1 MTGERSEFTGREIV
15 AEMPAADVYTSD
27 QEKIGHVVEIGPEW
41 VIVDR
46 KGLFSGN
53 LWIPASRV
61 SGDPQSGSVYLDV
74 SRDELDSMGWDQE
87 PDTDSSSSDRMDT
100 SDRMDVDT
108 TVSQDAYT
116 TESVQTERTDV
127 SYQQPMD
134 TDRDTE
140 RIRVHEEELE
150 ARKVAQEAGAV
161 RVSKDV
167 VEEERQIDVPVM
179 REEVQVTR
187 HAVSGDAS
195 ADSSAFQ
202 SDGDTI
208 RVPVVEETVE
218 VRKVPRVVEE
228 IEISKT
234 AVQGTERVSD
244 TVRREEVHVEE
255 EGHGRIVGDQDH
267 TQNR

>member
-87 PDTDSSSSDRMDT
+87 QDTDSSSSDQ
-100 SDRMDVDT
+100 MDVDAS
-108 TVSQDAYT
+108 VSQDAYT
-116 TESVQTERTDV
+116 ATNVQTERTDV
-127 SYQQPMD
+127 SYQETD
-134 TDRDTE
+134 TDHDNE

-208 RVPVVEETVE
+208 RVPVIEETVE

-244 TVRREEVHVEE
+244 TVRREEVRVEE
-255 EGHGRIVGDQDH
+255 EGHGRIVDDQSQSQD
-267 TQNR
+267 R